1 MPVISAGGGRKSG
14 VQEHLH
20 LYSKLNME
28 RQTGLQETQSQKN
41 VLNLKKKKVKLS
53 QDSLTIYLTYK

>member
-1 MPVISAGGGRKSG
+1 
-14 VQEHLH
+14 
-20 LYSKLNME
+20 ME